1 MVSHIRTRINNLNPL
16 KCLFFL
22 TIYLQQSMLVLQV
35 LAAMVVSALT
45 QWETTFVSAR
55 SKVLCTILEN
65 AVMKVHNL
73 LKNHLIS
80 NCLCVIYRDNCIWF
94 MYAFTDAVANA
105 PSAPAIINNPKN
117 QKNELNS
124 PVSLTCEAVGSPM
137 PVIQWF
143 KDGVQLR
150 GSGAVGNKYI
160 IPELGA
166 ADRGSYHC
174 EASNG
179 FRDPVKSSEATVIV
193 TGN

>member
-1 MVSHIRTRINNLNPL
+1 
-16 KCLFFL
+16 
-22 TIYLQQSMLVLQV
+22 
-35 LAAMVVSALT
+35 
-45 QWETTFVSAR
+45 
-55 SKVLCTILEN
+55 
-65 AVMKVHNL
+65 
-73 LKNHLIS
+73 
-80 NCLCVIYRDNCIWF
+80 

-105 PSAPAIINNPKN
+105 PSGPAIINNPKT

-150 GSGAVGNKYI
+150 ESGAVGNQYI
-160 IPELGA
+160 ISELGA

-179 FRDPVKSSEATVIV
+179 FGDPVKSSEAAILV

>member
-1 MVSHIRTRINNLNPL
+1 MYYTGKRCEEGTEFAKEPL
-16 KCLFFL
+16 L
-22 TIYLQQSMLVLQV
+22 
-35 LAAMVVSALT
+35 
-45 QWETTFVSAR
+45 
-55 SKVLCTILEN
+55 SK
-65 AVMKVHNL
+65 
-73 LKNHLIS
+73 
-80 NCLCVIYRDNCIWF
+80 CLCVIYRDNCIWY

-105 PSAPAIINNPKN
+105 PSGPAIINNPKT

-150 GSGAVGNKYI
+150 ESGAVGNQYI

-179 FRDPVKSSEATVIV
+179 FGDPVKSSEAAILV